1 MKIEKCAT
9 PRFSNNNYRST
20 NGYFY
25 SAFYEQD
32 SKVFYTEDEWS
43 KYRTKIKTILNNKG
57 NGKIGKTL
65 YVGKGSNAP
74 RHKIKMMVEE
84 NNIKK
89 TTIIENSDT
98 VIFDKKVINDVYN
111 WFDKSKLVKIA
122 IVPFTQNLLDI
133 IIKYNK
139 IANQQ
144 NYTRNYTSS
153 FNKKCDLV
161 IYHDNYVDFPPTF
174 KSALGTLIWGDY
186 YEQDNNRTKNLQE
199 VFNTIE
205 YYFQNP
211 HGNIIWDSNILET
224 LNSDGIDLDEDYI
237 NTLNSM
243 FSSNDPDNIRL
254 ALEMMSNV
262 NLEKHGLVIALL
274 LNKWKGV
281 MSWGNGNTGG
291 QAYKILDRY
300 FRNKGI
306 NWKIDYRTFTTG
318 LFKNYNDEESR
329 EIIADFLLRNINSF
343 LSENNFR
350 LDGEFLQ
357 IDSFKISKYKK

>member
-1 MKIEKCAT
+1 MKIEKCIT
-9 PRFSNNNYRST
+9 PRFSTNNYRLN

-25 SAFYEQD
+25 STFYENNA
-32 SKVFYTEDEWS
+32 KVFYTENELNGY
-43 KYRTKIKTILNNKG
+43 KTKIQIIIDNEG
-57 NGKIGKTL
+57 NGEIGKTL

-74 RHKIKMMVEE
+74 RHKIKMMIEE

-98 VIFDKKVINDVYN
+98 VIFDKKVISDVYN
-111 WFDKSKLVKIA
+111 WFNKSKQVKIA
-122 IVPFTQNLLDI
+122 IVPFTKNLLDI
-133 IIKYNK
+133 ITKYNNSANQPHYIKYYNS
-139 IANQQ
+139 N
-144 NYTRNYTSS
+144 
-153 FNKKCDLV
+153 FNKKCDLI
-161 IYHDNYVDFPPTF
+161 IYHSYYVDFPQEF
-174 KSALGTLIWGDY
+174 KQALGTLIWGDY
-186 YEQDNNRTKNLQE
+186 YEQDNHRTKNLQE

-205 YYFQNP
+205 YYFLNP

-224 LNSDGIDLDEDYI
+224 LNSDGLDLDEDYI

-243 FSSNDPDNIRL
+243 FASNDPDNIRL
-254 ALEMMSNV
+254 AFEMMSNV

-291 QAYKILDRY
+291 QAYKTLDRY

-318 LFKNYNDEESR
+318 LFKNYTDEESR

-343 LSENNFR
+343 LSENDLR

-357 IDSFKISKYKK
+357 IDSFKISKHKK